1 MAWYYGTYS
10 CGHEG
15 RVNIIGPVKDRQWK
29 ADREFSKMCP
39 ECWQKHV
46 EKERERQNEEAAE
59 KAKEMELPEL
69 EGSERQVAWA
79 NTLRQKLI
87 DRFSKLAEDK
97 AEVNT
102 LNKLY
107 ELNVTAEDILKIR
120 DYIITNITSARYYID
135 NRDEY
140 IAYIIER
147 EKKEALKTEEQ
158 IIAEELEK
166 MREEEI
172 KKESTVYPEK
182 RVTDVPVE
190 IKTTN
195 DTIKVYFE
203 KNEDFRQI
211 VKELGYRWNKPCWE
225 RELRA
230 TNGTIEDR
238 VAELG
243 NKLLNAGFPVMILD
257 KKAREKAISGNFEQE
272 HTRWIYARM
281 DDEYKGW
288 LSIEWQGYNNDL
300 YKTARKLPG
309 SRWNKG
315 VLVKVEYYKEIE
327 DFAELYDFRFSEGA
341 TKLIEEHKKSLEDIE
356 EVIPTKVKEKELKD
370 GLKEILNSSTDILDD
385 LKDDLNEVKN

>member
-29 ADREFSKMCP
+29 ADREFEKICP

-97 AEVNT
+97 AKVNT

-195 DTIKVYFE
+195 NTIKVYFE

-272 HTRWIYARM
+272 HTRWVYARM

-385 LKDDLNEVKN
+385 LKDD

>member
-29 ADREFSKMCP
+29 ADKEFSKMCP

-195 DTIKVYFE
+195 NTIKVYFE

-272 HTRWIYARM
+272 HTRWVDARM

-385 LKDDLNEVKN
+385 LKDD

>member
-1 MAWYYGTYS
+1 M
-10 CGHEG
+10 
-15 RVNIIGPVKDRQWK
+15 
-29 ADREFSKMCP
+29 
-39 ECWQKHV
+39 
-46 EKERERQNEEAAE
+46 
-59 KAKEMELPEL
+59 
-69 EGSERQVAWA
+69 
-79 NTLRQKLI
+79 
-87 DRFSKLAEDK
+87 
-97 AEVNT
+97 
-102 LNKLY
+102 
-107 ELNVTAEDILKIR
+107 KIR

-140 IAYIIER
+140 IAYIIEQ

-211 VKELGYRWNKPCWE
+211 VKELGYRWNRPCWE
-225 RELRA
+225 RELRV

-272 HTRWIYARM
+272 HTRWVYARM

-288 LSIEWQGYNNDL
+288 LSIKWQGYNNDL

-385 LKDDLNEVKN
+385 LKDD

>member
-15 RVNIIGPVKDRQWK
+15 RVNIIGPFKDRQWK

-97 AEVNT
+97 AEVNK

-211 VKELGYRWNKPCWE
+211 VKELGYRWNRPCWE
-225 RELRA
+225 RKLRA

-272 HTRWIYARM
+272 HTRWVYARM

-385 LKDDLNEVKN
+385 LKDD